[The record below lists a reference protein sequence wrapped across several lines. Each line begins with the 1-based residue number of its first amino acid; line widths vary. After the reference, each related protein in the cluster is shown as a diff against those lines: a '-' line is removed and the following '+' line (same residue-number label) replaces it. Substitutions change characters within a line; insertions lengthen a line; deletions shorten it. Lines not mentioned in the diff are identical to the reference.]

1 MLIPATSHRFTGEGV
16 DLLKTMGLRPLNS
29 AVRCCLKSSLFMSAI
44 TEIPKGLVATKHLQ
58 YECKKM

>member
-1 MLIPATSHRFTGEGV
+1 MLKPAISHRFRGEFTFWR
-16 DLLKTMGLRPLNS
+16 LWGLGPEFK
-29 AVRCCLKSSLFMSAI
+29 VRCCLKSFPFISTI